1 VDGGYALLLFSLQM
15 LVCVVVFEIL
25 FLDFLLQEHVVAHLV
40 GLHLWGFFYY
50 FYMIDL
56 LLQHECKVPAHLF
69 EFCFLV
75 LFIRLQCQTGLGA
88 LDSLIM
94 KICLVM
100 PVLFCYAYYFAMILC
115 ELSAWLI

>member
-1 VDGGYALLLFSLQM
+1 MFSSLSWTS
-15 LVCVVVFEIL
+15 LV
-25 FLDFLLQEHVVAHLV
+25 
-40 GLHLWGFFYY
+40 GFFYY

-94 KICLVM
+94 KIFLVM